1 RIFIFGLILF
11 TLASAACALAWSLPS
26 LVVARFFQGV
36 GGAAVM
42 GINTALLR
50 EIYPRH
56 MLGRGLG
63 TNALVVAVSF
73 AIGPTL
79 ASTILTL
86 WSWPWLFA
94 INLPFGALAIYLACK
109 ALPQTARASHKLDA
123 LTALYSFCAF
133 GLLILT
139 IGEGAHLSGVRTV
152 LLEACGALIFFVLL
166 LRRQAGHHAPMLP
179 VDLFRLPQFSLSAL
193 TAVFTFA

>member
-1 RIFIFGLILF
+1 VATLLPFAALAEIVSYRRIFIFGLILF

-86 WSWPWLFA
+86 WSRTWLFA
-94 INLPFGALAIYLACK
+94 INLPFGTAAVWLACK
-109 ALPQTARASHKLDA
+109 ALPETARATHKFDA
-123 LTALYSFCAF
+123 LTAFYSFGAF
-133 GLLILT
+133 GLLILA
-139 IGEGAHLSGVRTV
+139 IGEGAHLSDTRTV
-152 LLEACGALIFFVLL
+152 LLEVAGTLIFFVLL
-166 LRRQAGHHAPMLP
+166 LRRQAGHH
-179 VDLFRLPQFSLSAL
+179 
-193 TAVFTFA
+193 